1 LRYRALNDLASTMIL
16 RPRLS
21 ANYARVARDQAYNPK
36 ANRMVT
42 CKYAKIRRAGDEPAP
57 HYESEGRG
65 FDSLRAHHHSVRIPS
80 SAKA

>member
-1 LRYRALNDLASTMIL
+1 LRYLALNDLAITMTL

-21 ANYARVARDQAYNPK
+21 AEYAGVAGDQAYNAK

-42 CKYAKIRRAGDEPAP
+42 CKYAKIRGAGDEPAL

-65 FDSLRAHHHSVRIPS
+65 FDSLRAHH
-80 SAKA
+80 

>member
-1 LRYRALNDLASTMIL
+1 MWAGNFGLNDLASTMIL

-21 ANYARVARDQAYNPK
+21 ADYAGVAGDQAYNAK

-42 CKYAKIRRAGDEPAP
+42 RKYAKIRRAGSSPAP

-65 FDSLRAHHHSVRIPS
+65 FDSLRAHHPPR
-80 SAKA
+80 K

>member
-1 LRYRALNDLASTMIL
+1 MIL

-21 ANYARVARDQAYNPK
+21 ADYAGVADDQAYK

-42 CKYAKIRRAGDEPAP
+42 CKYAKIWRAGSSPAP

-65 FDSLRAHHHSVRIPS
+65 FDSLRAHH
-80 SAKA
+80 

>member
-1 LRYRALNDLASTMIL
+1 MMIL

-21 ANYARVARDQAYNPK
+21 ADDASVAGDQAYNPK

-42 CKYAKIRRAGDEPAP
+42 YKYAKNQRADDEPAL

-65 FDSLRAHHHSVRIPS
+65 FDSLRAHHPP
-80 SAKA
+80 AT

>member
-1 LRYRALNDLASTMIL
+1 LRYLALNDLASTMIL

-21 ANYARVARDQAYNPK
+21 ADYARVAGDRAYNAT

-42 CKYAKIRRAGDEPAP
+42 RKYAKMRRAGDEPAL

-65 FDSLRAHHHSVRIPS
+65 FDSLRAHH
-80 SAKA
+80 